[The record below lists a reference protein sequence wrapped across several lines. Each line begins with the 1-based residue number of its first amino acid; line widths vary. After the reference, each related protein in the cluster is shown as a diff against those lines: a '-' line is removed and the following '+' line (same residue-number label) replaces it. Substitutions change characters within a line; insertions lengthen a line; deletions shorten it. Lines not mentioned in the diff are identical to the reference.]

1 MIPVQFPQA
10 NAVLAGNQD
19 EYEPLPI
26 YRFGDAQGR
35 VAFCCRLSDAE
46 IAEVV
51 ATRSIWIQ
59 QLTFGHAFQA
69 IALSTQRPQDL
80 PSDGTHCA

>member
-10 NAVLAGNQD
+10 NALLAANQD

-26 YRFGDAQGR
+26 YRFGDGQGR

-46 IAEVV
+46 IADIV
-51 ATRSIWIQ
+51 ATRSLWIQ
-59 QLTFGHAFQA
+59 QLTFGGAFQPM
-69 IALSTQRPQDL
+69 ALTTQRPHDL
-80 PSDGTHCA
+80 PEAG

>member
-10 NAVLAGNQD
+10 NAVLARDQD
-19 EYEPLPI
+19 EYEPMPI
-26 YRFGDAQGR
+26 HVFAGDPQGR

-51 ATRSIWIQ
+51 ATRSLWIQ
-59 QLTFGHAFQA
+59 QLTFGKPFQP
-69 IALSTQRPQDL
+69 IALTTHRPHDL
-80 PSDGTHCA
+80 PEVDK

>member
-10 NAVLAGNQD
+10 NAVLAASQD

-46 IAEVV
+46 IAEIV
-51 ATRSIWIQ
+51 ATRSVWVQ
-59 QLTFGHAFQA
+59 QFTFGKPFQP
-69 IALSTQRPQDL
+69 IALTTQRPHDL
-80 PSDGTHCA
+80 PEGGT